1 MIFGPILLDSDWP
14 SRVNIHPVAT
24 AGRERAWFYY
34 VSCII
39 FNTWGM
45 RMYTYIYEIYDYIY
59 IITENTHIYIWLY
72 SYMHIYIYYI
82 HIMIYDFCVYIH
94 IITDKHTYFF
104 TILYRSNT
112 FFWFSIEDLSFRFA
126 PCHSPGGGW
135 QNLRQHHAFAPAID
149 VATKTFLQELLRSWK
164 LDTRTT
170 EI

>member
-1 MIFGPILLDSDWP
+1 MI
-14 SRVNIHPVAT
+14 
-24 AGRERAWFYY
+24 
-34 VSCII
+34 II
-39 FNTWGM
+39 QL
-45 RMYTYIYEIYDYIY
+45 YAYIYLI
-59 IITENTHIYIWLY
+59 HI
-72 SYMHIYIYYI
+72 I
-82 HIMIYDFCVYIH
+82 HIMIYVFVCIC

-135 QNLRQHHAFAPAID
+135 QNLRQHPAFAPAID